1 MDRRRTGQLWEHRA
15 RRYLHRQGL
24 RVLQAG
30 YRCRFGELDLV
41 CADGSTLV
49 VIEVRARGHGSFVTA
64 AESVDATKQRKLVRA
79 TRHLLMTRPQWAAYP
94 VRFDVLAIDIDAA
107 GNPRIEWL
115 RGAFDAG

>member
-15 RRYLHRQGL
+15 RSYLRRQGL
-24 RVLQAG
+24 RVLQTG

-49 VIEVRARGHGSFVTA
+49 VIEVRARGHSSLVTA

-94 VRFDVLAIDIDAA
+94 IRFDVLAIDIDAA
-107 GNPRIEWL
+107 GNPQIEWL